1 MHPCGS
7 TILCL
12 RFEEKAVVRPE
23 THIVVGVTASI
34 VEIRIPSSR
43 IRRVVPI
50 VRNDEA
56 HVNAL
61 PIYFIPNDFLF

>member
-1 MHPCGS
+1 M
-7 TILCL
+7 
-12 RFEEKAVVRPE
+12 RFEEKAVVRPKPN
-23 THIVVGVTASI
+23 IAVGITANI
-34 VEIRIPSSR
+34 VEIRIPDSC

>member
-1 MHPCGS
+1 M
-7 TILCL
+7 
-12 RFEEKAVVRPE
+12 RFEEKAVVRPKA
-23 THIVVGVTASI
+23 HVVVGVTASI
-34 VEIRIPSSR
+34 VEIRIPNSR